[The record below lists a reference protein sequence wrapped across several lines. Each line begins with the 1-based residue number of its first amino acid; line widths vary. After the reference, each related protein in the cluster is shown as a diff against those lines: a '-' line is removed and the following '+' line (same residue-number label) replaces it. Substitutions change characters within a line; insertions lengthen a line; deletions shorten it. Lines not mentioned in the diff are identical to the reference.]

1 MTAKI
6 FTGEQKVK
14 LVQLVNEGMVVLHE
28 IDTLREGLSD
38 TVKAIAEE
46 LEVKP
51 SILKKAI
58 SIAHKASLGQT
69 NADHEELNTILET
82 VGKTL

>member
-1 MTAKI
+1 MTSRVFSTEAKA
-6 FTGEQKVK
+6 K
-14 LVQLVNEGMVVLHE
+14 LKQLITEGMQTMNE
-28 IDTLREGLSD
+28 IETLSGGLSD
-38 TVKAIAEE
+38 TVKAVAEE

-58 SIAHKASLGQT
+58 RTAHKASLGQT
-69 NADHEELNTILET
+69 NADHEELVTILES

>member
-1 MTAKI
+1 MSTRTFNNEAKI
-6 FTGEQKVK
+6 K
-14 LVQLVNEGMVVLHE
+14 LTQLINEGMAVMQEVE
-28 IDTLREGLSD
+28 TLNEGLTD

-46 LEVKP
+46 LEIKP

-58 SIAHKASLGQT
+58 RTAYKARLGET
-69 NADHEELNTILET
+69 NKENEELNTILET

>member
-1 MTAKI
+1 MSTRTFNNEAKI
-6 FTGEQKVK
+6 K
-14 LVQLVNEGMVVLHE
+14 LTQLINEGMAVMQEVE
-28 IDTLREGLSD
+28 TLNEGLSD

-46 LEVKP
+46 LEIKP

-58 SIAHKASLGQT
+58 RTAYKARLGET
-69 NADHEELNTILET
+69 NKENEELNTILET

>member
-1 MTAKI
+1 MSSRTFNNEAKI
-6 FTGEQKVK
+6 K
-14 LVQLVNEGMVVLHE
+14 LTQLINEGMAVMQEVE
-28 IDTLREGLSD
+28 TLNEGLTD

-46 LEVKP
+46 LEIKP

-58 SIAHKASLGQT
+58 RTAYKSRLGET
-69 NADHEELNTILET
+69 NKENEELNTILET

>member
-1 MTAKI
+1 MSTRTFNNEAKI
-6 FTGEQKVK
+6 K
-14 LVQLVNEGMVVLHE
+14 LTQLINEGMSVMQEVE
-28 IDTLREGLSD
+28 TLQEGLTD

-58 SIAHKASLGQT
+58 RVAYKSRLGET
-69 NADHEELNTILET
+69 NKENEELNTILET

>member
-14 LVQLVNEGMVVLHE
+14 LVQLVNEGMVTLHE

-38 TVKAIAEE
+38 TVKAVAEE

-51 SILKKAI
+51 SVLKKAI

>member
-1 MTAKI
+1 MTSRVFSIEAKA
-6 FTGEQKVK
+6 K
-14 LVQLVNEGMVVLHE
+14 LKQLITEGMQTMNE
-28 IDTLREGLSD
+28 IETLSGGLSD
-38 TVKAIAEE
+38 TVKAVAEE

-58 SIAHKASLGQT
+58 RTAHKASLGQT
-69 NADHEELNTILET
+69 NADHEELVTILES